1 MRVKP
6 DLETFADAYDS
17 GRAQVVWTTFVADL
31 ETPVSVMLKLGA
43 GRADSILFE
52 SVEGGAVRG
61 RYSIIGIKPD
71 LIWRCR
77 GDNAEINRDALVD
90 RDTFEACEGGAFFML
105 VRVWHI
111 VGICRHGYAQPWTF
125 VACVSYQVVPNFHER
140 IV

>member
-1 MRVKP
+1 MRVRP
-6 DLETFADAYDS
+6 DIETFSAAHDE

-71 LIWRCR
+71 LVWRCR
-77 GDNAEINRDALVD
+77 GDKAEINRQALSD
-90 RDTFEACEGGAFFML
+90 RETFEACPGGAL
-105 VRVWHI
+105 DSLRAV
-111 VGICRHGYAQPWTF
+111 
-125 VACVSYQVVPNFHER
+125 VA
-140 IV
+140 